1 MVLEMDRRDV
11 RRKIMRLLAVGVAV
25 LVLTAAYLLALSR
38 FHVSE
43 GPTEKHFGAAVGITP
58 AAEVYLEPLSV
69 DAPNDAIRIRAYLM
83 PILSATEDTYA
94 TPGWDLTAF
103 ITHDKTIEE
112 VKLVAADHV
121 ATSTFEVNLNEGS
134 VSHPLNSY
142 AAKLAVDVIDTKSS
156 QKVPVQVTVWEG
168 VLGYRLHTTA
178 EPAAAQHDAAIT
190 IAIARSGVFALF
202 ALCAYGA
209 MIVLGLSALAI
220 GILVFA
226 EVRQADAT
234 LIGALAAIAFAL
246 PALSRARR
254 LLAFR
259 LTCGC
264 FCGLSSQS
272 FWRLG

>member
-1 MVLEMDRRDV
+1 MDRRGV
-11 RRKIMRLLAVGVAV
+11 RRKIMRSLAVGVAV

-43 GPTEKHFGAAVGITP
+43 GPSEKHFGAAVGVTP
-58 AAEVYLEPLSV
+58 AAAVYLEPLSV
-69 DAPNDAIRIRAYLM
+69 DAPNDAIRIRAYLV

-134 VSHPLNSY
+134 VSHYPLNSY
-142 AAKLAVDVIDTKSS
+142 AAKLAVDVIDAKSS

-190 IAIARSGVFALF
+190 IAIARSGAFALF

-209 MIVLGLSALAI
+209 MIVLGFSALTI

-226 EVRQADAT
+226 EVRQSRRDVDWSSRCNRLCFAGVT
-234 LIGALAAIAFAL
+234 RRSPGFAA
-246 PALSRARR
+246 S
-254 LLAFR
+254 
-259 LTCGC
+259 
-264 FCGLSSQS
+264 
-272 FWRLG
+272 WRSG